1 MDLGERA
8 DALRVRLREMLAE
21 LLPTDWS
28 GSFSDDPRV
37 MAVTRQVLDRLA
49 QEGLLTIDWPPE
61 YGGAG
66 ATLWEQAVV
75 REEMW
80 AHLEPRGPQ
89 YMGLSW
95 VGPTIMAFGTETQ
108 RSTHLPRIAK
118 GEAVWCQGFSESEAG
133 SDLGALSLAAT
144 ADADGWTLH
153 GQKIWTSY
161 ATIADWC
168 FLAARTTRDESA
180 KNHGITIFLLPMDRA
195 GVSVRPIASMMGPHH
210 LNEVFFDGAR
220 VTAADVLGTVDE
232 GWQVIKFVLGHERI
246 GIPRYARD
254 ERVLAELGTV
264 AETAS
269 GAAGIGFVRALV
281 HARTARLLNH
291 RAIAHREAGRLTDR
305 VASGAR
311 IASIQ
316 LDQEVADLA
325 LDALGPAGIAP
336 GPGGSGPR
344 SAGADGA
351 ALPGAGGGILPHAED
366 VYRYAKSATIA
377 SGTIEIQ
384 RLLVAR
390 SLMSEAAR

>member
-1 MDLGERA
+1 MDMDLGEWA
-8 DALRVRLREMLAE
+8 DALRLRLREMLAE

-37 MAVTRQVLDRLA
+37 TSVTRQVLDRLA

-95 VGPTIMAFGTETQ
+95 VGPTVMAFGTQAQ
-108 RSTHLPRIAK
+108 RAAHLPRIAR
-118 GEAVWCQGFSESEAG
+118 GEAVWCQGFSEPEAG

-144 ADADGWTLH
+144 ADADGWTLR

-168 FLAARTTRDESA
+168 FLAARTSRHPDA
-180 KNHGITIFLLPMDRA
+180 RNHGITIFLLPMDRA

-210 LNEVFFDGAR
+210 LNEVFFDDAR

-254 ERVLAELGTV
+254 ERVLAELGT
-264 AETAS
+264 APQTAA

-336 GPGGSGPR
+336 G
-344 SAGADGA
+344 DGD
-351 ALPGAGGGILPHAED
+351 GILAHAED

-390 SLMSEAAR
+390 SLMSEAAQ